1 MNLEAVLS
9 LARQGRLYPAV
20 ILHGGTPPERREA
33 AVLLAR
39 ALLCESEPPRRPCG
53 ECRHCRRIQW
63 VGESGSLFHPDF
75 HLLQQ
80 DLKTATSIDR
90 TKRLLREAQLSPFEA
105 RGQVFVVANAESLI
119 GGAADTLLKAM
130 EEPYETAP
138 RNFMLLAPSQ
148 FDLLPTLRS
157 RSLSLYLGAPERPD
171 PDTLAKLIQV
181 LCRSWEGYS
190 KSGLTVYLMALSAAL
205 ARLENWNDPRAERPW
220 ISIATAL
227 LRFRESLEVDAGGRL
242 EILYLAEDLL
252 TAPRMRVRGISPQ
265 RILEGMLFHRL
276 AGLSD
281 SR

>member
-9 LARQGRLYPAV
+9 MARQGLLYPAV
-20 ILHGGTPPERREA
+20 ILHGGSSLKRREA

-39 ALLCESEPPRRPCG
+39 ALLCERESPRRPCG

-63 VGESGSLFHPDF
+63 AEESESLFHPDF
-75 HLLQQ
+75 HLLLQ

-90 TKRLLREAQLSPFEA
+90 TKGLLQQAQLSPFEA

-138 RNFMLLAPSQ
+138 RNFILLAPSQ

-157 RSLSLYLGAPERPD
+157 RSLSLYLGAGERPNSES
-171 PDTLAKLIQV
+171 LAKLGRV
-181 LCRSWEGYS
+181 LGHSWECYS
-190 KSGLTVYLMALSAAL
+190 KTGLTVYLMALAAAL
-205 ARLENWNDPRAERPW
+205 AKLESWNDPRTARPW

-227 LRFRESLEVDAGGRL
+227 LLLRESLEVDAVGRV
-242 EILYLAEDLL
+242 EILDLAEDLL
-252 TAPRMRVRGISPQ
+252 SAPQMRIRGISPQ

-276 AGLSD
+276 AGLAD